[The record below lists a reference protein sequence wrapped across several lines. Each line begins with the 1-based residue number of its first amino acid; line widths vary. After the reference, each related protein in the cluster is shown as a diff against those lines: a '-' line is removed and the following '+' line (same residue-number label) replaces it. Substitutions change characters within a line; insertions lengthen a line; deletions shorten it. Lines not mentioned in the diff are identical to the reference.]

1 MYNVFIVQTV
11 LLMPHYVEAYN
22 YGNASQYN
30 LRV

>member
-1 MYNVFIVQTV
+1 MYNVLIVQAV
-11 LLMPHYVEAYN
+11 LVMPRYAEEYN